1 MASSTNRITGLA
13 SGMDI
18 DSIIEATMDSYKTK
32 VNKKKQEKEILEIRQ
47 QLYRDL
53 IKDGQDFYNKYFNL
67 GKSDSLLASKNYVST
82 TFTSK
87 DESVVTAT
95 GLSTAVKDNYT
106 VKVDQLAEVAKTSIS
121 GSALT
126 GDIEIKSKSGSV
138 LIKESELSGKTEREK
153 AEIINSKIKS
163 IGMKASVSDFRS
175 GITFET
181 TDTGSQ
187 AEFTITT
194 GGTIIPETV
203 NGTTTTEVTKNFT
216 IDELNNIDKDL
227 MFTAGDKKVIIR
239 KEDITNS
246 VKSINDRISELEAK
260 IQDDTQT
267 EDDKEIL
274 RKEIDELVE
283 ERGRVY
289 SSTLKSRLSSV
300 GLDAELSQDGSEIVI
315 KSTTDGESFKLTMGT
330 YEAAKL
336 DTSASRASNSY
347 TVTGKDLIATV
358 KKSTGET
365 IEFGTGSA
373 DARTSSSNNVTL
385 DGVMF
390 TMSGVGE
397 TKIVGKT
404 DGSALKDKI
413 KSFVEDYNNLVKTL
427 NKYTTENKNRDYQPL
442 TEDQKKEMTED
453 EIKKWNEKVKQGQ
466 LKGDSD
472 LNRILSSLKSSLY
485 IVEGCVSLS
494 SIGITLSTEY
504 GSTKA
509 GTLELD
515 EEKLLA
521 AIEEDPEAIMD
532 LFIKKGDKPGN
543 TGILYRM
550 KEVLDNEFV
559 STTKSALINKAGLEG
574 TTSFTQSTLSKQIKE
589 YSKKISQMEEDL
601 KKKEQALYSKW
612 ASVETA
618 MNKLNSQLSNLQSY
632 FA

>member
-18 DSIIEATMDSYKTK
+18 DSIIEATMDVYKTK

-82 TFTSK
+82 TFTSQ

-175 GITFET
+175 GIIFET
-181 TDTGSQ
+181 TETGSQ

-203 NGTTTTEVTKNFT
+203 NGITTTEVTKNFT

-227 MFTAGDKKVIIR
+227 MFTAGDKKVIIK
-239 KEDITNS
+239 KEEITNS
-246 VKSINDRISELEAK
+246 VKDINNKISELETK
-260 IQDDTQT
+260 IQDDTLT

-274 RKEIDELVE
+274 RKEMDELVE

-289 SSTLKSRLSSV
+289 SSTLKSKLSSA
-300 GLDAELSQDGSEIVI
+300 GLDAELSQDGTEVVI
-315 KSTTDGESFKLTMGT
+315 KSTTDGESFELTMGT
-330 YEAAKL
+330 YEASKL
-336 DTSASRASNSY
+336 DTSANRASSSY
-347 TVTGKDLIATV
+347 TATGKDLIATV

-427 NKYTTENKNRDYQPL
+427 NKYTTEKKNRDYQPL
-442 TEDQKKEMTED
+442 TEEQKKEMTED

-472 LNRILSSLKSSLY
+472 LTRILNSLTSSLY
-485 IVEGCVSLS
+485 GVEGCISLS

-532 LFIKKGDKPGN
+532 LFIKRGDKTEN

-589 YSKKISQMEEDL
+589 YSKKITQMEKDL
-601 KKKEQALYSKW
+601 KTKEQDLYSKW

-618 MNKLNSQLSNLQSY
+618 MNRLNSQLSNLQSY